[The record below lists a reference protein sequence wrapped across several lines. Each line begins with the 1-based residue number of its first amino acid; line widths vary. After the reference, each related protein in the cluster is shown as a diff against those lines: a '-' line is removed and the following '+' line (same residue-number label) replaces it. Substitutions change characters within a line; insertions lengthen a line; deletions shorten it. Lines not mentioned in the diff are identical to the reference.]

1 MKYQK
6 QPFVVLEFQH
16 YWGTMQGVETD
27 WKSLLEN
34 YNYGQAFFQI
44 DLLMNRVEI
53 NEGFNSIAEEKLPG
67 LSIGHQKKLISIGKA
82 GIL

>member
-1 MKYQK
+1 M
-6 QPFVVLEFQH
+6 
-16 YWGTMQGVETD
+16 
-27 WKSLLEN
+27 LEN
-34 YNYGQAFFQI
+34 HNCGQAFFQI

-82 GIL
+82 GILKDMIKVKHIMIGTIV